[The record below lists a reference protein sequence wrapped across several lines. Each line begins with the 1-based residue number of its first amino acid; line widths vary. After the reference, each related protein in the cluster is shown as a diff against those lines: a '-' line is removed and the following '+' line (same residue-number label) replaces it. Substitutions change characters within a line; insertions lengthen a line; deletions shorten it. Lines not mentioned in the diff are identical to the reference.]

1 MEKRYDVAALGE
13 LLIDF
18 TRSGVSPQGNP
29 LWEAN
34 PGSAPCNVLA
44 MLTRLGHTTAFLGKV
59 GQDGFGDQLETAL
72 REVGIDTRALR
83 RDGEVPTTLA
93 VVHKK
98 PNGDRDFSFYRKP
111 GADLMLYIDELDTA
125 LLADCRIFHFGT
137 LSLTAE
143 PCRATTRKALAL
155 AGQAGALR
163 SFDPNLREPL
173 WDSLDDAREQVLFG
187 LAHCDI
193 LKISDNEIQWLTG
206 ETDFDRA
213 VRWIQSRFTIPLIL
227 LTLGPDGS
235 RAWCGGVTATHPG
248 FKLSNTVETT
258 GAGDTFMGCALHYV
272 LANGWHPYTEEE
284 LSGLLRFANA
294 AAAIITTRPGALR
307 VMPKAQEIKAL
318 LELTKR

>member
-34 PGSAPCNVLA
+34 PGGAPCNVRA

-59 GQDGFGDQLETAL
+59 GQDG
-72 REVGIDTRALR
+72 
-83 RDGEVPTTLA
+83 
-93 VVHKK
+93 
-98 PNGDRDFSFYRKP
+98 
-111 GADLMLYIDELDTA
+111 
-125 LLADCRIFHFGT
+125 
-137 LSLTAE
+137 
-143 PCRATTRKALAL
+143 
-155 AGQAGALR
+155 
-163 SFDPNLREPL
+163 
-173 WDSLDDAREQVLFG
+173 
-187 LAHCDI
+187 
-193 LKISDNEIQWLTG
+193 
-206 ETDFDRA
+206 
-213 VRWIQSRFTIPLIL
+213 
-227 LTLGPDGS
+227 S
-235 RAWCGGVTATHPG
+235 RAWCGGVTAAHPG

>member
-1 MEKRYDVAALGE
+1 M
-13 LLIDF
+13 
-18 TRSGVSPQGNP
+18 
-29 LWEAN
+29 
-34 PGSAPCNVLA
+34 
-44 MLTRLGHTTAFLGKV
+44 
-59 GQDGFGDQLETAL
+59 
-72 REVGIDTRALR
+72 
-83 RDGEVPTTLA
+83 
-93 VVHKK
+93 
-98 PNGDRDFSFYRKP
+98 
-111 GADLMLYIDELDTA
+111 
-125 LLADCRIFHFGT
+125 
-137 LSLTAE
+137 
-143 PCRATTRKALAL
+143 
-155 AGQAGALR
+155 
-163 SFDPNLREPL
+163 
-173 WDSLDDAREQVLFG
+173 LFG

-235 RAWCGGVTATHPG
+235 RAWCGGVTAAHPG

>member
-34 PGSAPCNVLA
+34 PG
-44 MLTRLGHTTAFLGKV
+44 
-59 GQDGFGDQLETAL
+59 
-72 REVGIDTRALR
+72 
-83 RDGEVPTTLA
+83 
-93 VVHKK
+93 
-98 PNGDRDFSFYRKP
+98 
-111 GADLMLYIDELDTA
+111 GA
-125 LLADCRIFHFGT
+125 
-137 LSLTAE
+137 
-143 PCRATTRKALAL
+143 
-155 AGQAGALR
+155 
-163 SFDPNLREPL
+163 
-173 WDSLDDAREQVLFG
+173 
-187 LAHCDI
+187 
-193 LKISDNEIQWLTG
+193 
-206 ETDFDRA
+206 
-213 VRWIQSRFTIPLIL
+213 
-227 LTLGPDGS
+227 
-235 RAWCGGVTATHPG
+235 PG